1 MNNTRKAIT
10 TLGGVLLAGLLLVA
24 LAPRAARGVAAAL
37 VQVSN
42 TYSNPVPTSDVAPM
56 QPYLS
61 SCYANTLPI
70 SSEAACDLPVPAGKR
85 LVVQSVGISV
95 VASPGGRVVT
105 AQLIATVS
113 GNITNFPVAVPYLVS
128 QSGVDYSTS
137 SQALRLYSDDDLVC
151 ALMFNN
157 ANGASGT
164 CVVSGYLVD
173 VP

>member
-1 MNNTRKAIT
+1 MNIIRKAM
-10 TLGGVLLAGLLLVA
+10 TLLGSISLLALLLVV

-37 VQVSN
+37 VQVAN

-61 SCYANTLPI
+61 SCYANTPPI
-70 SSEAACDLPVPAGKR
+70 SSEAACDLPVPAGER
-85 LVVQSVGISV
+85 LVVQSVGISAV
-95 VASPGGRVVT
+95 TSPGGRVTT

-128 QSGVDYSTS
+128 QSSVDYSTS

-151 ALMFNN
+151 ALNFNN
-157 ANGASGT
+157 ANGASAT
-164 CVVSGYLVD
+164 CVVSGYLVEK
-173 VP
+173 P